1 MAAIGVFAT
10 LASLPT
16 FAQDEQPATGRAAVI
31 AGEVAETARP
41 PRTMR
46 GGQRSSLP
54 LQHDDAW
61 AAVEVTLPADGQPAS
76 ATDTLPQGGHET
88 ASPAA
93 TRDSSSQLL
102 RRSPSG
108 GSSLRASQR
117 DEPGSS
123 SWLRTTGSLAAVV
136 ALIILLGWGYRA
148 VAGGRVPF
156 SRRVKRPGLIEII
169 SRTALSPKHSLHLVR
184 VGPRVVLVGMSNDS
198 LVALDVVDDAD
209 AAARLAGQAAEQR
222 ADSHTR
228 EFSRCLEREAA
239 GYDGRDEGLNETLTP
254 EETRLFDLKQKLAST
269 IRRVRA
275 AVGAA

>member
-1 MAAIGVFAT
+1 MIIGRPRMAAIGVFAT

-16 FAQDEQPATGRAAVI
+16 FAQDERPATGRAA
-31 AGEVAETARP
+31 AVAEEAGGTAHPARTMLARP
-41 PRTMR
+41 H
-46 GGQRSSLP
+46 G
-54 LQHDDAW
+54 DAW
-61 AAVEVTLPADGQPAS
+61 SAVEVTLPTDGEPAS
-76 ATDTLPQGGHET
+76 VADTLPQRGDEP

-93 TRDSSSQLL
+93 THDTSSQLL

-108 GSSLRASQR
+108 GSLLRASQP
-117 DEPGSS
+117 DDPGGS

-136 ALIILLGWGYRA
+136 ALIILLGWGYRV
-148 VAGGRVPF
+148 VAGGRGPF
-156 SRRVKRPGLIEII
+156 SRRVKRPELIEII

-209 AAARLAGQAAEQR
+209 AAARLAGQAAEQQ

-228 EFSRCLEREAA
+228 EFSHCLEREAA
-239 GYDGRDEGLNETLTP
+239 GYDGRDEGLSETTTA
-254 EETRLFDLKQKLAST
+254 EETRLFDVKQRLAGT

-275 AVGAA
+275 AVGGA

>member
-1 MAAIGVFAT
+1 MAAIGVLAM
-10 LASLPT
+10 LASLST
-16 FAQDEQPATGRAAVI
+16 FAQDEQLATGRAAAV
-31 AGEVAETARP
+31 AGDVGETARP
-41 PRTMR
+41 S
-46 GGQRSSLP
+46 GIP
-54 LQHDDAW
+54 LGWLQDDAW
-61 AAVEVTLPADGQPAS
+61 ATVEVTLPIDGEPVS
-76 ATDTLPQGGHET
+76 VSDTPSQRGDER

-93 TRDSSSQLL
+93 TGDTSSRLL
-102 RRSPSG
+102 RRSPPG
-108 GSSLRASQR
+108 GAFLRASQG
-117 DEPGSS
+117 DEPGGS

-156 SRRVKRPGLIEII
+156 SRRGKRPGLIEII

-209 AAARLAGQAAEQR
+209 AAARLAGQAAERQ

-228 EFSRCLEREAA
+228 EFSHCLEREAA
-239 GYDGRDEGLNETLTP
+239 GYDGRDEGLNETTTP
-254 EETRLFDLKQKLAST
+254 EETRLFDVKQQLAGT

-275 AVGAA
+275 AVGGA